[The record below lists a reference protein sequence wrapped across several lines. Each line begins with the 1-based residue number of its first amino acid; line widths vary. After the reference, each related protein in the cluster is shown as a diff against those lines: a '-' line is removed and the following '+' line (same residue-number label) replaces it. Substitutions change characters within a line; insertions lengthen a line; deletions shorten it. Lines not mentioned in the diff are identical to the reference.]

1 MVPDS
6 PTEWRFLAKPCKL
19 DEMAREL
26 RNLLV
31 ARPESWDCALFAIGL
46 EDLPGSQR
54 VLVLY
59 PAPHPPCGMA
69 EFLTKR

>member
-6 PTEWRFLAKPCKL
+6 PAEWRFLAKPYKL

-31 ARPESWDCALFAIGL
+31 ARPEGWDGALFASGP

-59 PAPHPPCGMA
+59 PAPHPGAGWPNS
-69 EFLTKR
+69 